1 MADYVARSSVHLNG
15 QQAEDQLEKLG
26 KRAKELEEQMKKLRQ
41 ANDLAGYSK
50 LEKELKQVKKETTQL
65 RKEIFSVEAVMKN
78 LSGASFKE
86 IETAA
91 RKARNEL
98 KAMKQ
103 TDPGFKEK
111 TEQVKILSKKLSELN
126 NLGKAHQS
134 TFSRVADGFN
144 KYFGMAT
151 AAIASFTGVALGV
164 RKAIDSFNEF
174 EERVSNLSALTG
186 LAGDELKWLA
196 DKADELSKSS
206 LESGIRVTQSAKDI
220 VDAFTKTGSAR
231 PELLKNKEELARVTQ
246 EAIILSNASKTELQ
260 PAIEALTMVM
270 NQYNVPASEARR
282 IINSLA
288 AGSKEGAGE
297 IPYLTTAFEKAGT
310 VAADAGISIET
321 LVATIE
327 TLAPRISQPEIAGR
341 SLKGVILDL
350 QTGADDTNPAIVG
363 LATALEN
370 LGKKQLSTTEL
381 VKLFGV
387 ENITT
392 AKILIDNVGELKKY
406 EAAVT
411 GTSVAIEQA
420 TVNTNNNSAKLA
432 QAKNSINL
440 VSKELGEKLS
450 PAYSSIVGKTS
461 LLLNGLTIL
470 VDFFT
475 KYGRLIIISTA
486 AVAGYTIAVKSAAIA
501 DTAWTAI
508 KGVLTG
514 QITLATIA
522 QQGFNAAMKLNPIG
536 LFIGL
541 LAAGIT
547 WLITWNNKTGEVTK
561 AFHKWKDATKEVV
574 DWLMEIYD
582 NSEFVRG
589 MFQGFFAIVK
599 SGFAIIKGSVISFL
613 EPLKF
618 VAKLLKA
625 VLTLDFSGIK
635 EAFVDLGKNMAN
647 SAKQTGKSIANA
659 FMDGS
664 EAVINGRKSKF
675 ANKPA
680 SNIFGF
686 KGTFDTGLGTYSGPL
701 RPGGAVPPKPKEPTK
716 KPGGGGSGA
725 PDKTVE
731 ENQKKLED
739 ALQKANISEQNI
751 LKQQLLDKKL
761 TQEQFN
767 MEMLALEMAHLI
779 AMRELKKQY
788 GSDVTQI
795 DSQILDQELKAQD
808 FGNKQLEEMMRLAS
822 EVEKSIAEADQK
834 TMQDTDKE
842 IADSA
847 TDTAKK
853 VEEAGENII
862 KSIDERIAAAERL
875 RQIQVENAVFEGES
889 AIENAE
895 TVEDAGKAILN
906 SIRKQIMAHIAESIA
921 ISMAKALKTVPFPFN
936 IIAATA
942 AGGAASFLMN
952 KMIPKFAEGKYPDME
967 FAGTPET
974 GMYGSRP
981 QLGIFNEVPGQPEMV
996 VDGITTRRIQL
1007 NYPEIMNAI
1016 RSVRDGRI
1024 PQYAEGKYPTP
1035 PLNSPPVGGVSVGR
1049 GGSDRGGSISPED
1062 ARALTAAIDR
1072 LSQIDLT
1079 IAVETYEKKRQAY
1092 DDINKKRNL

>member
-26 KRAKELEEQMKKLRQ
+26 KRAKELHDQMKKLRQ
-41 ANDLAGYSK
+41 SNDLSGFKK
-50 LEKELKQVKKETTQL
+50 LEKELKEVNKETRQL
-65 RKEIFSVEAVMKN
+65 RKEVFSVEAVLKN
-78 LSGASFKE
+78 LSGASLKE
-86 IETAA
+86 IATAA
-91 RKARNEL
+91 TKAKNEL
-98 KAMKQ
+98 REMKQ
-103 TDPGFKEK
+103 TDPGFAAKAKEL
-111 TEQVKILSKKLSELN
+111 ELLNKKMVQLN
-126 NLGKAHQS
+126 NLGKEQRS
-134 TFSRVADGFN
+134 TISRIAQGFN
-144 KYFGMAT
+144 DYFGMAT
-151 AAIASFTGVALGV
+151 AAVAAFTGIFLGM

-186 LAGDELKWLA
+186 LAGDELKWLS
-196 DKADELSKSS
+196 DKANELSTSS
-206 LESGIRVTQSAKDI
+206 LEAGIRVTQSAKDI
-220 VDAFTKTGSAR
+220 IDAFTKTGSAR
-231 PELLKNKEELARVTQ
+231 PELLKNKEELSGVTQ

-260 PAIEALTMVM
+260 PSIEALTMVM

-288 AGSKEGAGE
+288 AGSKAGAGE

-310 VAADAGISIET
+310 VAADADISIET

-370 LGKKQLSTTEL
+370 LGKKQLSITEL
-381 VKLFGV
+381 VKMFGS
-387 ENITT
+387 ENITA
-392 AKILIDNVGELKKY
+392 AKILINNVGELKKY

-411 GTSVAIEQA
+411 NTNVAIEQA
-420 TVNTNNNSAKLA
+420 TINTNNNTAKLA

-450 PAYSSIVGKTS
+450 PIYGSIIGKTS
-461 LLLNGLTIL
+461 MLLKGLT
-470 VDFFT
+470 VMVNFFT
-475 KYGRLIIISTA
+475 KYGHAIIIATSA
-486 AVAGYTIAVKSAAIA
+486 IVGYTIAVKTAAIA
-501 DTAWTAI
+501 DTAWIAV
-508 KGVLTG
+508 KGALTG

-522 QQGFNAAMKLNPIG
+522 QRAFNVAVKANPIG
-536 LFIGL
+536 LIIGL

-547 WLITWNNKTGEVTK
+547 WLITWNNKTGEVTR
-561 AFHKWKDATKEVV
+561 AFHKWKDSMKDVV

-582 NSEFVRG
+582 NSQFVRG
-589 MFQGFFAIVK
+589 MFQGLFAMLKV
-599 SGFAIIKGSVISFL
+599 GFAIIKGSVISFL

-635 EAFVDLGKNMAN
+635 EAFVELGKNMAN
-647 SAKQTGKSIANA
+647 SAKQTGESITNA
-659 FMDGS
+659 FLDGS
-664 EAVINGRKSKF
+664 EAVINGRKSKY
-675 ANKPA
+675 ADKPA

-686 KGTFDTGLGTYSGPL
+686 LGTFDTGLGTYNGPL
-701 RPGGAVPPKPKEPTK
+701 RPAESSIPEKPK
-716 KPGGGGSGA
+716 KPQDPDKPKSGYDT
-725 PDKTVE
+725 PDKTIE

-767 MEMLALEMAHLI
+767 MEMLALEMAHLV
-779 AMRELKKQY
+779 AMRELKKQH
-788 GSDVTQI
+788 GQDLTQI
-795 DSQILDQELKAQD
+795 DSQILDQELKTQD
-808 FGNKQLEEMMRLAS
+808 FGNKQLEEMMRLAL
-822 EVEKSIAEADQK
+822 EVEKSTAEAEQK
-834 TMQDTDKE
+834 VMQDTDKE

-847 TDTAKK
+847 TDTEKQ
-853 VEEAGENII
+853 VEEAGDNII
-862 KSIDERIAAAERL
+862 KSIDERIEAAERL

-889 AIENAE
+889 AVENAE

-952 KMIPKFAEGKYPDME
+952 KLIPKFAEGKYPDME
-967 FAGTPET
+967 FAGIPET

-1007 NYPEIMNAI
+1007 NYPEIMKAI
-1016 RSVRDGRI
+1016 RSVRDGRT
-1024 PQYAEGKYPTP
+1024 PQYAEGKYPAAP
-1035 PLNSPPVGGVSVGR
+1035 SGSPAENKTGIASG
-1049 GGSDRGGSISPED
+1049 ISPED
-1062 ARALTAAIDR
+1062 AKALTTAIQEFMR
-1072 LSQIDLT
+1072 WRPAMS
-1079 IAVETYEKKRQAY
+1079 VELFEKKQMQFNQIK
-1092 DDINKKRNL
+1092 DDNKL